1 MKSQLRILHL
11 EDDPPDAEL
20 VEETLASDG
29 ILCQVTIVQ
38 TEADFTASLG
48 DGRFDLILADYTLP
62 AFDGLSA
69 LSIARRDSPD
79 VPFIFVSG
87 TLNEEIAI
95 EALKIGA
102 TDYVFKTR
110 LSRIVPSVRR
120 ALREAGERIEL
131 TRAEQALRRSEA
143 YQAEAQ
149 RLSHTGSF
157 GWDVSSGEIY
167 WSLETFRIFGYDG
180 YEPGGRGSI
189 ELALDRTHPEDK
201 AALRQTLDRISRESN
216 DFDFE
221 QRLLMPDGSVKHL
234 RVVGH
239 PSRNGPGG
247 FEFVGAVTD
256 ITERKRSEA
265 DLRKALDEIRK
276 LRDQLYKENIAL
288 REEIDKTSM
297 FEEIVGD
304 SPALRAVLARVAKV
318 APTDS
323 TVLVTGETGT
333 GKELIARAVHK
344 RSRRASRAFVSVN
357 CAATPASLIASELF
371 GHEKGAFTGAL
382 QRRLGRFEL
391 AEGGTIFLDEI
402 GELPPETQI
411 ALLRVLQER
420 EFERVGGSHPI
431 RADVRVIAATNRDL
445 EGAIAEGSF
454 RRDLFYRLNVFPIEM
469 PPLRERTEDIPTLI
483 EYFVQRYSRKT
494 GKKFANIDRRT
505 LDLMQSYAWP
515 GNIRE
520 LQNVL
525 ERSVILSD
533 SDLFSVDPS
542 WLSVDS
548 SSPQEGGPNTGS
560 NTRMSPAEE
569 KEVIE
574 KALAATAGR
583 ISGPLGAA
591 VQLDM
596 PASTLESKIRALKIN
611 KFRFK
616 KV

>member
-1 MKSQLRILHL
+1 MRSQLRVLHL
-11 EDDPPDAEL
+11 EDDPVDAEL
-20 VEETLASDG
+20 VAETLAAAG
-29 ILCQVTIVQ
+29 ISCEVTCVQ
-38 TEADFTASLG
+38 TEPDFIAALEQG
-48 DGRFDLILADYTLP
+48 GLNLILADYTLP
-62 AFDGLSA
+62 SFDGLSA
-69 LSIARRDSPD
+69 LKIAQRSWPR

-87 TLNEEIAI
+87 TLDEEVAI

-131 TRAEQALRRSEA
+131 SRAEDALRRSEA
-143 YQAEAQ
+143 YLAEAQ

-157 GWDVSSGEIY
+157 GWDVSAGEAY
-167 WSLETFRIFGYDG
+167 WSRETFRIFDG
-180 YEPGGRGSI
+180 EP
-189 ELALDRTHPEDK
+189 AAKVPLDLVMLRTHPED
-201 AALRQTLDRISRESN
+201 RPVVQQFLDRVSLERK

-221 QRLLMPDGSVKHL
+221 HRLLMPDGSVKHV

-239 PSRNGPGG
+239 PSQNERGD
-247 FEFVGAVTD
+247 FEFVGAITD
-256 ITERKRSEA
+256 ITERRSAEA

-297 FEEIVGD
+297 FEEIVGN
-304 SPALRAVLARVAKV
+304 SPALQAVLSRVAKV

-344 RSRRASRAFVSVN
+344 RSRRSSRAFVSVN
-357 CAATPASLIASELF
+357 CAATPAALITSELF

-402 GELPPETQI
+402 GELPAETQV

-420 EFERVGGSHPI
+420 EFERIGGSQPI

-445 EGAIAEGSF
+445 ESAIADGSF
-454 RRDLFYRLNVFPIEM
+454 RKDLFYRLNVFPIEM

-483 EYFVQRYSRKT
+483 EYFVHRYSRKA
-494 GKKFANIDRRT
+494 GKRFAGIDRKT
-505 LDLMQSYAWP
+505 LDLMHSYTWP

-525 ERSVILSD
+525 ERSVILCET
-533 SDLFSVDPS
+533 DLFSVDPS
-542 WLSVDS
+542 WISAESLPAQRDGA
-548 SSPQEGGPNTGS
+548 PTGW
-560 NTRMSPAEE
+560 RSPAEE

-583 ISGPLGAA
+583 VSGPAGAA
-591 VQLDM
+591 VQLEM